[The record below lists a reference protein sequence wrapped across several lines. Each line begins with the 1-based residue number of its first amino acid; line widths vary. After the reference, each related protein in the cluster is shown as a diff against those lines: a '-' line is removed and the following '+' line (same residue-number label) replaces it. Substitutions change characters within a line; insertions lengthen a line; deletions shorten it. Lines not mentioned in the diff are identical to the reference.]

1 MTMDTGRTDDI
12 RKAVASGE
20 WQAALHHW
28 EFYVAGIR
36 AEIRRGACTPA
47 RMAEARKFLD
57 WARRVALCARA
68 QAQNRLNTIHA
79 ARQYGSPSRPPSSL
93 RTIL

>member
-1 MTMDTGRTDDI
+1 MDSARTADI

-20 WQAALHHW
+20 WQAALGHW
-28 EFYVAGIR
+28 EVYAAGIR
-36 AEIRRGACTPA
+36 EEIRRGACTRT
-47 RMAEARKFLD
+47 RMAEARKLLD
-57 WARRVALCARA
+57 WARRVVLCARA

-79 ARQYGSPSRPPSSL
+79 ARQYGSPSRLPSSL